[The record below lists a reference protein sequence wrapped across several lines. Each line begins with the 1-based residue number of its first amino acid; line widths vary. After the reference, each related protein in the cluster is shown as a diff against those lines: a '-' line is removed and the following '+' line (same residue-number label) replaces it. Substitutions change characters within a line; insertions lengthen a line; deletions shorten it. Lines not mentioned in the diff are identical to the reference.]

1 MTSEAAVPSGWR
13 LARII
18 AAGIFAPTFA
28 FSIYLVASR
37 LLGVPGATSDYIAFT
52 ISVLIGVLFIWRVPG
67 SPRFRILWCVGV
79 TASIALWLWFYGFE
93 FLCAVF
99 HDCL

>member
-18 AAGIFAPTFA
+18 ALGILAPTFA
-28 FSIYLVASR
+28 FSVCLVTSR
-37 LLGVPGATSDYIAFT
+37 LLGAPGATPDYIAFT
-52 ISVLIGVLFIWRVPG
+52 ISVLIGVLFICRVPG
-67 SPRFRILWCVGV
+67 SLRFRILWCAGFA
-79 TASIALWLWFYGFE
+79 ASIAFWLWFYGFE

-99 HDCL
+99 LDCL

>member
-18 AAGIFAPTFA
+18 TLGILTPTFA
-28 FSIYLVASR
+28 FSVYLVASR
-37 LLGVPGATSDYIAFT
+37 LLGAPGATADYIAFT

-67 SPRFRILWCVGV
+67 SFRFRILWCMGFA
-79 TASIALWLWFYGFE
+79 ASIAFWLWFYGFE